1 MAATFSRN
9 GFALLMICCVRTH
22 TLIACMVG
30 RNTERDQLAWAAF
43 HVLRGSAIVQNNK
56 HVRALKK
63 MAAEFQQELDRLL
76 RAVND
81 KNVRIVIHKPV
92 VSFVAGKVGHIDTI

>member
-1 MAATFSRN
+1 
-9 GFALLMICCVRTH
+9 
-22 TLIACMVG
+22 
-30 RNTERDQLAWAAF
+30 
-43 HVLRGSAIVQNNK
+43 
-56 HVRALKK
+56 